1 MPTEN
6 DNRQETER
14 PLRRAGLCR
23 SLSAKLLVLTAL
35 FVFLGVVIIFLPTLS
50 SFRLTWLKDRVAMAE
65 VATLA
70 VSAAPDNMV
79 SERLRDELLNSA
91 GVLVVVVR
99 TQQARRLVLQSRRP
113 PMAKAR
119 YDLRDLSW
127 WRALADTLDTLWSGG
142 DRAIVVIDRPPTIN
156 AEFIELA
163 MNERPLYA
171 ALVSHAATILKYAF
185 ALALFAGVVL
195 YLVLHGLFIR
205 PVRRLGQAM
214 ARFGQSPEDAPPL
227 PDTGRQD
234 EIGALERSFAA
245 MQEQVRDLLREKSR
259 LAALG
264 AAVSRI
270 AHELRNMLTA
280 AHMISDRLTMVE
292 DPLVQ
297 RFAPKLLQSVD
308 RAITFCTATLKY
320 GRLREPEPRRQRI
333 PLRDV
338 VAEVF
343 AAVPRG
349 EGIAFVNRVPGDVLV
364 DADPDQLFR
373 ALFNLAHN
381 AAKALAETPPGEEEP
396 RIEIAAERRDD
407 GVEITVSD
415 NGPGLPAKV
424 REHLFEPFVGASA
437 ASGGTGL
444 GLAITREIVQRH
456 NGVIELVEEACA
468 RGATFR
474 LFIPDRVQMVRAGSA
489 LRRA

>member
-1 MPTEN
+1 MPVNAIKTPAPP
-6 DNRQETER
+6 R
-14 PLRRAGLCR
+14 GGICR
-23 SLSAKLLVLTAL
+23 SLSAKLLVFTAL
-35 FVFLGVVIIFLPTLS
+35 FVFLGVVAIFLPTLS

-79 SERLRDELLNSA
+79 SERLRDELLTSA

-99 TQQARRLVLQSRRP
+99 TKDARRLVLQSRRP

-119 YDLRDLSW
+119 YDLRSLNW
-127 WRALADTLDTLWSGG
+127 WQALLDTLQTLFAGG
-142 DRAIVVIDRPPTIN
+142 ERAIVVIDRPPTID

-163 MNERPLYA
+163 MDERPLYA
-171 ALVSHAATILKYAF
+171 ALIAHSIGILKYALV
-185 ALALFAGVVL
+185 LALLAGVVL
-195 YLVLHGLFIR
+195 YVALHALFIR
-205 PVRRLGQAM
+205 PVRRLGRAM
-214 ARFGQSPEDAPPL
+214 ARFGEAPEDAPPL
-227 PDTGRQD
+227 PAPSRRD
-234 EIGALERSFAA
+234 EIGDLERAFAA
-245 MQEQVRDLLREKSR
+245 MQGQVRDLLHQRSR

-280 AHMISDRLTMVE
+280 AHMLSDRLTMVE

-320 GRLREPEPRRQRI
+320 GRLREPEPRRSLL
-333 PLRDV
+333 PLRDIV
-338 VAEVF
+338 EEVF
-343 AAVPRG
+343 AAMPQQ
-349 EGIAFVNRVPGDVLV
+349 EGIALVNRVEGGLLV
-364 DADPDQLFR
+364 DADADQLFR

-381 AAKALAETPPGEEEP
+381 AAKALAASPPEGEEP
-396 RIEIAAERRDD
+396 RIEVRAQRREG
-407 GVEITVSD
+407 GVEITIAD
-415 NGPGLPAKV
+415 NGPGLPQKV

-444 GLAITREIVQRH
+444 GLAITREIVRAHHGDIALMQT
-456 NGVIELVEEACA
+456 A
-468 RGATFR
+468 RGTAFR
-474 LFIPDRVQMVRAGSA
+474 LFIPDRLRAVPAAGKRAGSA
-489 LRRA
+489 S

>member
-1 MPTEN
+1 MP
-6 DNRQETER
+6 RQKQRRESG
-14 PLRRAGLCR
+14 RRAGGLCR
-23 SLSAKLLVLTAL
+23 SLSAKLLVLIAL
-35 FVFLGVVIIFLPTLS
+35 FVFFGVSIIFLPTLS

-70 VSAAPDNMV
+70 VSAAPDNRV
-79 SERLRDELLNSA
+79 SERLRDELLKSA

-99 TQQARRLVLQSRRP
+99 TPQARRLVLQSARP

-119 YDLRDLSW
+119 YDLRGLSW
-127 WRALADTLDTLWSGG
+127 WRALKDTFETLLAGG
-142 DRAIVVIDRPPTIN
+142 ERAIVVIDRPPTIN

-163 MNERPLYA
+163 MDERPLYA
-171 ALVSHAATILKYAF
+171 ALVAHSATILKYALV
-185 ALALFAGVVL
+185 LALLAGVVL
-195 YLVLHGLFIR
+195 YVALHVLFVR
-205 PVRRLGQAM
+205 PVQRLGQAM
-214 ARFGQSPEDAPPL
+214 ARFGEAPEEAPPL
-227 PDTGRQD
+227 PASGRRD
-234 EIGALERSFAA
+234 EIGALERAFAD
-245 MQEQVRDLLREKSR
+245 MQAQVRELLHEKSR

-320 GRLREPEPRRQRI
+320 GRLSEPEPRRRRVS
-333 PLRDV
+333 LRDV
-338 VAEVF
+338 VAEAF
-343 AAVPRG
+343 AAIPRP
-349 EGIAFVNRVPGDVLV
+349 EGIALVNRVDGGLMV

-381 AAKALAETPPGEEEP
+381 AAKALAENPPGEDEP
-396 RIEIAAERRDD
+396 RIEIAAARREG

-415 NGPGLPAKV
+415 NGPGLPPKV

-437 ASGGTGL
+437 ASGGAGL
-444 GLAITREIVQRH
+444 GLAITREIIVRH
-456 NGVIELVEEACA
+456 HGAIELVEEEAA
-468 RGATFR
+468 GGATFR
-474 LFIPDRVQMVRAGSA
+474 LFIPDRMHMVQADDARR
-489 LRRA
+489 RRA